1 MSNSGFGTL
10 ALNFDDLRAG
20 YPTYNKLPAHIKN
33 YMDDLNKGLAEGKP
47 KNTPCCFQ
55 ISEAL
60 NVVGG
65 EHAVTERSYRR
76 PNSRL
81 KGNFYLGAVD
91 ELEFY
96 LAGRYGKGEDIKP
109 QGKGAKNPTAAMK
122 AHIAGRRGILTFRD
136 AGYGAHTELW
146 DGTDI
151 VQNGAPLAS
160 GAAMNQG
167 YCFGQPRILF
177 WECIGDD
184 GVPDAPRWIQGWWDV
199 NDGNQWYY
207 HFSSQFVVSYMTAKP
222 NGPFDMPAL
231 RYGSQGKYAIVDGN
245 KVVIT
250 WLPMGDGITE
260 ETFAGVQ
267 FEPTLL
273 YGKSNRFA
281 DLVAAKMTDFSKKKR

>member
-1 MSNSGFGTL
+1 MADSDFGTL

-33 YMDDLNKGLAEGKP
+33 YMDSLNKGLAPGKP
-47 KNTPCCFQ
+47 RNTPCCFQ

-60 NVVGG
+60 NAVGG
-65 EHAVTERSYRR
+65 EHAITERSYRR
-76 PNSRL
+76 PNSKL
-81 KGNFYLGAVD
+81 LGMHYLGAVD

-109 QGKGAKNPTAAMK
+109 YGKGAKNPMTAMK
-122 AHIAGRRGILTFRD
+122 AQIAGRRGILTFRD

-167 YCFGQPRILF
+167 YCFGQPRVLF

-184 GVPDAPRWIQGWWDV
+184 GVPDAPRWITGWWDV

-207 HFSSQFVVSYMTAKP
+207 HFSSQFVVSYIKKKP
-222 NGPFDMPAL
+222 EGPFDMPGL
-231 RYGSQGKYAIVDGN
+231 RHGSQGRYSILEGTM
-245 KVVIT
+245 VVIKWAPT
-250 WLPMGDGITE
+250 GDGITE
-260 ETFAGVQ
+260 EIFTGVQ
-267 FEPTLL
+267 FEPTKLA
-273 YGKSNRFA
+273 GKSNRFA
-281 DLVAAKMTDFSKKKR
+281 DLVAVKMTDFSKKKR